1 MEPLERE
8 IDNRRE
14 MALKCP
20 VGLCG
25 LIVIMQINYVS
36 TASDVIVLGP
46 GARGS
51 FPKTITILK
60 QNTTTKDW
68 GWRIYFV

>member
-14 MALKCP
+14 VALKCP

-25 LIVIMQINYVS
+25 LIIIMQISYVS
-36 TASDVIVLGP
+36 TASDVILLGP
-46 GARGS
+46 RARGGL
-51 FPKTITILK
+51 PKTITILK